1 MLWFTSDDVNLCLP
15 WNYLDKDQ
23 NIAKLWV
30 ILVLVCVHTFE
41 VLKRYSFLVGKY
53 TIIINKN
60 IKDA

>member
-1 MLWFTSDDVNLCLP
+1 M
-15 WNYLDKDQ
+15 
-23 NIAKLWV
+23 AKFGILL
-30 ILVLVCVHTFE
+30 LVLVCIDTFE